1 MKNKIW
7 KGRIKKNTDKEV
19 EKFTS
24 SIDSDIGLYIYDITG
39 TAAYSAGLFK
49 IGIITKDEL
58 EKIVNGLKKIKI
70 DIEKGKLDGITD
82 YEDIHSLIENELGKK
97 IGDTAMKIHAGRSR
111 NDQIV
116 LDEKLLLKDM
126 ITALLGDILVM
137 QENIIKKARDNIDLI
152 IPAYTHLQKAQPV
165 LFSHYIMSYF
175 YKFERDI
182 KSLFYNFETVD
193 SLPVGAAACTGSG
206 YNLDIKMLKEILK
219 FKNIDK
225 NSMDTV
231 SSRDFMIDFV
241 FTCCKIMI
249 HLSRI
254 SEDLVIYNSNE
265 FSLIDIDE
273 SFCTGSSIMPQKKNP
288 DVLELIRGKSSIVSG
303 NLIQLMMLL
312 KGLPST
318 YNRDLQEDKKI
329 LSGAYKETLSSINV
343 FAGLIGKI
351 KLNKINIENSLK
363 EGYMEATDVA
373 DYLVKK
379 GENFRKAHNI
389 TGRIIGHC
397 IDKKIYFKDL
407 KLVELK
413 EYSPY
418 FENDIYDY
426 ADINSCISHKNVNC
440 GTKKSMVLA
449 SIKIAEKNLDK
460 SKKNLD
466 ELKKRI
472 PSIDN
477 ISSYIVK

>member
-19 EKFTS
+19 EEFTS
-24 SIDSDIGLYIYDITG
+24 SIVSDINLYMYDITG
-39 TAAYSAGLFK
+39 TAAYSAGLYK
-49 IGIITKDEL
+49 IGIISKDEL
-58 EKIVNGLKKIKI
+58 EKILNGLKKIKI
-70 DIEKGKLDGITD
+70 DIEKVKLAGISG
-82 YEDIHSLIENELGKK
+82 YEDIHSLVENELGKQ
-97 IGDTAMKIHAGRSR
+97 IGDTAMKIHTGRSR

-126 ITALLGDILVM
+126 ISTMLGDILVM
-137 QENIIKKARDNIDLI
+137 QENIIKKAQDNMDII

-165 LFSHYIMSYF
+165 LFSHYLMSYF

-182 KSLFYNFETVD
+182 NSLFYNFESVD
-193 SLPVGAAACTGSG
+193 SLPTGAAACTGSG
-206 YNLDIKMLKEILK
+206 YNLDIKMLKDILK

-231 SSRDFMIDFV
+231 GSRDFMLDFV
-241 FTCCKIMI
+241 FTCSKIMI

-265 FSLIDIDE
+265 FSLIDLDE

-288 DVLELIRGKSSIVSG
+288 DVLELIRGKSSIVAG
-303 NLIQLMMLL
+303 NLVQLMILL

-329 LSGAYKETLSSINV
+329 LSSVYKETLSSINI
-343 FAGLIGKI
+343 FAALIDKI
-351 KLNKINIENSLK
+351 NLNKAKIESSIM

-389 TGRIIGHC
+389 TGRIISYC

-407 KLVELK
+407 KLEELK
-413 EYSPY
+413 KYSSY
-418 FENDIYDY
+418 FDSDIYDY
-426 ADINSCISHKNVNC
+426 VDIGSCISHKNVDC
-440 GTKKSMVLA
+440 GTKKSMVVA
-449 SIKIAEKNLDK
+449 SMKNAEKTLSAGN
-460 SKKNLD
+460 KKLS
-466 ELKKRI
+466 ELNERI
-472 PSIDN
+472 PSID
-477 ISSYIVK
+477 SVSGYVMK